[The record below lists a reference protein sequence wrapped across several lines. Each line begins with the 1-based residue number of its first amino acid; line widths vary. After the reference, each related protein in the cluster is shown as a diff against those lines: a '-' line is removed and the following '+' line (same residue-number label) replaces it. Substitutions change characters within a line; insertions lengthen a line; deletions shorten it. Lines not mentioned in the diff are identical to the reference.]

1 MRDGGRG
8 WKRRREEG
16 ERGRGREGKGGEGRG
31 REGLVRHVLD
41 LLDTHSPGKGSKG
54 FDIFAFCDSEP
65 EHEADAYL
73 LSRLE
78 KNVPSTLL

>member
-1 MRDGGRG
+1 MEEKKRGGR
-8 WKRRREEG
+8 EG
-16 ERGRGREGKGGEGRG
+16 ERKGGEGRG

-41 LLDTHSPGKGSKG
+41 LVDTHSPGKGSKG

-78 KNVPSTLL
+78 KNVPSALL